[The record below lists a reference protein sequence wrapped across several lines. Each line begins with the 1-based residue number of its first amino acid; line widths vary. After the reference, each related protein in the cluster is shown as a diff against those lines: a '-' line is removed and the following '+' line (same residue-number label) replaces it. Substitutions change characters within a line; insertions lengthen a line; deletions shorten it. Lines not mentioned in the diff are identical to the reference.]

1 MGFSL
6 SQGPFTYN
14 RFDLAEKAKP
24 DYLDFDKD
32 GDKKEPMKKA
42 LKQKGKKS
50 GDCTCDD
57 KEKKEEFTTW
67 ANNLIDEGYDLSEWT
82 WDELHEFYLQE
93 TPAGISSGKYGTPP
107 SPGSASNL
115 GNSTAKA
122 AKRGTVPTSLTSGKY
137 GTPVSS
143 PPSVKKEETVTKQ
156 DVIEYL
162 VSEGYASNEVSA
174 EVIFTHITDGFLE
187 TIEEQIMEGWK
198 PLPREKMDR
207 QAGKAYGKEQRAAAQ
222 GDAKEVNK
230 QMQRRNAMQMPRGR
244 KSQLTRKNS
253 PINKLSERD

>member
-32 GDKKEPMKKA
+32 GNKKEPMKKA
-42 LKQKGKKS
+42 LKEKGNKS
-50 GDCTCDD
+50 GDCSCDD
-57 KEKKEEFTTW
+57 KEKKEEFTIW

-82 WDELHEFYLQE
+82 WDELHEYYLQE
-93 TPAGISSGKYGTPP
+93 MPAGISSGKYGK
-107 SPGSASNL
+107 SPIS
-115 GNSTAKA
+115 NSTQKA
-122 AKRGTVPTSLTSGKY
+122 AGRGTVPTSLTSGKY
-137 GTPVSS
+137 GPNVSS

-187 TIEEQIMEGWK
+187 NIEDQIMEGWK

-222 GDAKEVNK
+222 GDAKEANK
-230 QMQRRNAMQMPRGR
+230 QMQRRNAMQMPQGR
-244 KSQLTRKNS
+244 KSQLIRKNS